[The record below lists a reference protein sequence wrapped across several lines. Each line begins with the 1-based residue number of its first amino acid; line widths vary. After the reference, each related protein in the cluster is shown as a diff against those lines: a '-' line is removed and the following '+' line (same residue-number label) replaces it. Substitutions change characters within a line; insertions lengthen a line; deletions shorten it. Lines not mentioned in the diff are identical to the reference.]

1 MAKHVLFEIGM
12 EELPARFI
20 DDAEL
25 QLREKTAKW
34 LEDLRIAYDSITS
47 FSTPRRLAV
56 RIENIADMQTTI
68 EEEAKG
74 PALTIAKDENGE
86 WTKAAIGFAK
96 GQGKTVEDLVEK
108 EINGKAY
115 VFVTKRIEGKATNE
129 LLPGFK
135 DVITSIS
142 FSNNMRWGT
151 NTLRFA
157 RPIRWLVAL
166 YGNEIVPFEIT
177 KVETSN
183 VTYGHRFL
191 GESVTLGDAMDYE
204 KKLKENFV
212 IADAKERK
220 ARILEGID
228 ELQNDQFQVSVDQD
242 LLAEVTNLV
251 EYPTVFKGEFEEM
264 FLGLP
269 SEVLIISMKEHQR
282 YFPVKSKEGKLL
294 PSFIGVR
301 NGDDTALET
310 VIRGNE
316 KVLRARLQDAEFF
329 YEEDQKNTID
339 HHLEKLS
346 RVVFQEKL
354 GTLAE
359 KTERVTALTERI
371 AENLNLPAN
380 MIEDASRAAEISKF
394 DLMTNMVNEF
404 TDLQGVI
411 GEIYALN
418 LGEKEAVA
426 AAIREQYLPT
436 HANGDLPDSEIGAI
450 LSVAEKIDTIV
461 GIISVGKIP
470 TGSQDPYAL
479 RRQAIGVLR
488 ILEAGKWEMKVE
500 DLLQLAYDLYD
511 ELEIEKISDYKEKIH
526 EFFKLRASHLL
537 KEAGIEQD
545 VFQAVMD
552 KEMGNFTYAMAK
564 ARHLSKKRH
573 EEAFK
578 EKEEALVRI
587 LNLADKAENNEI
599 NPQAFETD
607 SEKALFE
614 QFELSRKAFSD
625 HDKAH
630 DAVKAFE
637 QLEALADPIHEFF
650 DNNMVMADNMELRNN
665 RLALVAAISS
675 LILDYA
681 DLALIEWKQHF

>member
-25 QLREKTAKW
+25 QLKEKTAKW

-68 EEEAKG
+68 EEEARG

-108 EINGKAY
+108 EVNGKAY

-191 GESVTLGDAMDYE
+191 GKSVTLGDAMDYE

-264 FLGLP
+264 FLDLP

-329 YEEDQKNTID
+329 YDEDQKNTID

-359 KTERVTALTERI
+359 KTERVTDLTERI

-404 TDLQGVI
+404 TDLQGII

-470 TGSQDPYAL
+470 TGSD
-479 RRQAIGVLR
+479 
-488 ILEAGKWEMKVE
+488 
-500 DLLQLAYDLYD
+500 
-511 ELEIEKISDYKEKIH
+511 
-526 EFFKLRASHLL
+526 
-537 KEAGIEQD
+537 
-545 VFQAVMD
+545 
-552 KEMGNFTYAMAK
+552 
-564 ARHLSKKRH
+564 
-573 EEAFK
+573 
-578 EKEEALVRI
+578 
-587 LNLADKAENNEI
+587 
-599 NPQAFETD
+599 
-607 SEKALFE
+607 
-614 QFELSRKAFSD
+614 RKS
-625 HDKAH
+625 
-630 DAVKAFE
+630 V
-637 QLEALADPIHEFF
+637 
-650 DNNMVMADNMELRNN
+650 V
-665 RLALVAAISS
+665 
-675 LILDYA
+675 
-681 DLALIEWKQHF
+681 